1 MLQREASGPSV
12 SLHSPL
18 QLTDLTL
25 KSDSRVGALNSTK
38 TLVMCSGA
46 HLGIRATPQFSPTLM
61 NYTCLA
67 SHLPR
72 SSLCNVSHAWRS
84 VCVYVCLCGCIYI
97 QTGIEGMV
105 THSLCS
111 LFLPHNLPTHH
122 LFLRRRRRRRKDIS
136 LDISQL
142 YNVVIISPHLHPS
155 ETKDIFL
162 KMKINTIKLISLPE
176 DQILPQK
183 DCCRVKYK

>member
-1 MLQREASGPSV
+1 MRRREASGPSV

-25 KSDSRVGALNSTK
+25 KSDSLVRPHRIEHQIQPK

-46 HLGIRATPQFSPTLM
+46 HLGIRATPQLSPTLM

-72 SSLCNVSHAWRS
+72 SSLCNVSHAWRI
-84 VCVYVCLCGCIYI
+84 VCVYECLCGCIYI
-97 QTGIEGMV
+97 QTGIEGTV

-111 LFLPHNLPTHH
+111 LFLPHNLPTHPSPISKKKKK
-122 LFLRRRRRRRKDIS
+122 RKSIS

-142 YNVVIISPHLHPS
+142 YNVVIISLHLHPKPK
-155 ETKDIFL
+155 TFFPRMML
-162 KMKINTIKLISLPE
+162 KINILRLISL
-176 DQILPQK
+176 L
-183 DCCRVKYK
+183 